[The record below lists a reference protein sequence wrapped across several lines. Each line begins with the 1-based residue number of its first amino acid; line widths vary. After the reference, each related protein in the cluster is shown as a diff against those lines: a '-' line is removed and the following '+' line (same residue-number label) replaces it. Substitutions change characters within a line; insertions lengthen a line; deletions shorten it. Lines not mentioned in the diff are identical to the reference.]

1 MIRNCE
7 SFRGKHFHFHATIEG
22 DFPEYA
28 YPTDFK
34 LILKEGAQVMFI
46 KNDPSPEKRYFNGK
60 IGVII
65 SIDEDAIIV
74 KSKDDSEK

>member
-1 MIRNCE
+1 MLQLKEN
-7 SFRGKHFHFHATIEG
+7 
-22 DFPEYA
+22 FPEYA

-34 LILKEGAQVMFI
+34 LTLKEGAQVMFI

-65 SIDEDAIIV
+65 SIDEEDIIV
-74 KSKDDSEK
+74 KSRMIMKR